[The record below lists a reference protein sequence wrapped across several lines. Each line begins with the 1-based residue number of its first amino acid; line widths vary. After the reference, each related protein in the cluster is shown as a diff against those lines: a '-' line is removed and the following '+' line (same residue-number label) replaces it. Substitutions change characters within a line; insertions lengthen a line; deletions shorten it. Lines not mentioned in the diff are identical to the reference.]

1 VLRLVDGTVIRDRED
16 AIKFARAQEPRPGV
30 DERDDEVLHGLERPE
45 DLEAAAQHS
54 RRWFAGLE
62 LLDEG

>member
-1 VLRLVDGTVIRDRED
+1 M
-16 AIKFARAQEPRPGV
+16 RAPKNRGPGV

>member
-1 VLRLVDGTVIRDRED
+1 MCWAGRHGPQTESIEVV
-16 AIKFARAQEPRPGV
+16 Q
-30 DERDDEVLHGLERPE
+30 ERDDEVLHGLERPE

>member
-1 VLRLVDGTVIRDRED
+1 MRLSLRAPKNRG
-16 AIKFARAQEPRPGV
+16 PGV